1 MASSQAILSALSQ
14 MQTNTQ
20 AALPVIPNNG
30 NPGGAYNQAAPQPV
44 APPQQVGGAGAS
56 LYSPK
61 MQSYEWLKPSPYMQM
76 VNQYLGQR
84 PQFKSASQA
93 AIQPPQAAQAPATVP
108 SAGLPQLPQRVG

>member
-44 APPQQVGGAGAS
+44 QPPQQES
-56 LYSPK
+56 LYSPRK
-61 MQSYEWLKPSPYMQM
+61 QSYEWLKPSPYMQM

-84 PQFKSASQA
+84 PQVKSAGQP
-93 AIQPPQAAQAPATVP
+93 AIQPPSVTQAPSTVP
-108 SAGLPQLPQRVG
+108 SVGLPQLPQRIG